1 MKNVRWIVLLVLL
14 SAFSSSHGLTVT
26 SGFTGSWFDP
36 NGAGQGFILEIVDQ
50 DSGPGGVVFWFTFDE
65 NGNRLWLV
73 GSTGVI
79 DGDQITFA
87 IDEVVG
93 GVLSPSGFDNS
104 ALEVIPWGDLVLQF
118 NTCNEGTASWTPDSS
133 PIGSG
138 QISLVRLTQ
147 IRSTDCSG
155 GISDDVGSAG
165 FLDQTIALGN
175 SGVYPAASGE
185 VRYVQ
190 APGNVEFEVEIEDLP
205 EGNYQ
210 LLVGGIERAII
221 VVTDRGDGSTQGEVE
236 FESPADGNNDILLDF
251 VVVGQ
256 PVEILE
262 DTTVVLSTEVSG
274 GPGPDP
280 GAATQIEIN
289 LTPTSAAPGGQAKA
303 EFERDNDTK
312 FEVEVEDVPPGT
324 YDLLVDGTLRGSFD
338 VVVDDDSSEGGE
350 GRITFRSP
358 MRPDAELLDFDVL
371 GSSLSI
377 QSGGV
382 EFFFGDFPEG

>member
-1 MKNVRWIVLLVLL
+1 MKLLRRLVFLILL
-14 SAFSSSHGLTVT
+14 TGLTNSHGLVVT
-26 SGFTGSWFDP
+26 SGFSGSWFDP
-36 NGAGQGFILEIVDQ
+36 NGAGQGFVLEIIDQ
-50 DSGPGGVVFWFTFDE
+50 NGVPSAVVYWFTFDE
-65 NGNRLWLV
+65 NGNRLWLI
-73 GSTGVI
+73 GSAGVI
-79 DGDQITFA
+79 DDDQVRFPL
-87 IDEVVG
+87 DEVVG
-93 GVLSPSGFDNS
+93 GVLSPAGFDNS
-104 ALEVIPWGDLVLQF
+104 ALEVRPWGELVLRF
-118 NTCNEGTASWTPDSS
+118 TSCSAGTATWTPNTSA
-133 PIGSG
+133 IGSG
-138 QISLVRLTQ
+138 QIPIARLTQ

-175 SGVYPAASGE
+175 PGVYPAASGE

-205 EGNYQ
+205 EGNYR

-221 VVTDRGDGSTQGEVE
+221 AVTDRGDGNTQGEVE

-256 PVEILE
+256 SVEIVE

-274 GPGPDP
+274 GQGPDP
-280 GAATQIEIN
+280 GPATQIEIN
-289 LTPTSAAPGGQAKA
+289 LTPTSAALGGQAKA

-324 YDLLVDGTLRGSFD
+324 YDLLVDGTLRGTFD
-338 VVVDDDSSEGGE
+338 VVVDDDSSEAGE

-358 MRPDAELLDFDVL
+358 MRPDADLLDFDVL

-377 QSGGV
+377 QSEGV